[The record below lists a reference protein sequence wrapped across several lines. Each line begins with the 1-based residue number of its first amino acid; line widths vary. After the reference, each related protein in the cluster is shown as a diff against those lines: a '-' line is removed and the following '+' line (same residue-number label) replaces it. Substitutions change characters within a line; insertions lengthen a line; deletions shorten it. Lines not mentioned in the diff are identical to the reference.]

1 MKIQVTICPC
11 CGFKFTGSLTDGC
24 QQCGARSVGEALPQ
38 PAHLLP
44 SYGRALVLV
53 VSGSL
58 FVLVFATQTIM
69 AMAQR
74 ASGSLGRLI
83 QFWSWVAAGETAAR
97 RLKWISMPVMFVTLW
112 FGLKLY
118 RSIRLQPKRFCG
130 VTYARR
136 GLLAS
141 AMVGFLIALLIG
153 ITVPARLR
161 QRDMAAEAA
170 FRADYYTFE
179 AAVYQYKMK
188 YKKLPADFNELQRL
202 PDPNGTLARALA
214 NMDPAGYHPSV
225 DVAAVAT
232 ERSRKPRVQVIRASF
247 GPSTDDTTPAGLAFT
262 NYEMRMPGADKILL
276 TDDDWI
282 ARDGVIMKLADVAKG
297 GVGRSVSAGVLN
309 P

>member
-1 MKIQVTICPC
+1 
-11 CGFKFTGSLTDGC
+11 
-24 QQCGARSVGEALPQ
+24 
-38 PAHLLP
+38 
-44 SYGRALVLV
+44 
-53 VSGSL
+53 
-58 FVLVFATQTIM
+58 
-69 AMAQR
+69 
-74 ASGSLGRLI
+74 
-83 QFWSWVAAGETAAR
+83 
-97 RLKWISMPVMFVTLW
+97 
-112 FGLKLY
+112 
-118 RSIRLQPKRFCG
+118 
-130 VTYARR
+130 
-136 GLLAS
+136 
-141 AMVGFLIALLIG
+141 
-153 ITVPARLR
+153 
-161 QRDMAAEAA
+161 
-170 FRADYYTFE
+170 
-179 AAVYQYKMK
+179 MK